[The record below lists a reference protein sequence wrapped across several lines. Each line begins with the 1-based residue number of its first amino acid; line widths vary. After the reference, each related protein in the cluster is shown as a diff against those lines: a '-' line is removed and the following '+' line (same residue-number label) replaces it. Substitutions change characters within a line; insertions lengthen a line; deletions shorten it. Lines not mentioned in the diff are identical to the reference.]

1 MGFGEVARRASE
13 HFQPTYSIRG
23 QLVTKKSNKNVSKC
37 YEKLD
42 KIGDGS
48 ISTIYRVARKGRK
61 GATNGNGNNENSSS
75 LIKKLL
81 MICPSYDNEETPKI
95 CYAMKQI
102 DLKRVPQFFIEEL
115 KNEIEILKTLDHP
128 NIIRAYETYEKGNQL
143 SLIMELCTG
152 GDLFS
157 RMKTYTE
164 GRVLT
169 IIQQVLRAIS
179 YMHNLDVIHRDLKFE
194 NILFENTKK
203 NSQVKLIDFG
213 LSVKLRE
220 DESTTGKVG
229 TIYTMAPEVLKGDY
243 TTSADLWGVGVITFI
258 LLSGKKPF
266 WGKNKE
272 IVEKKIRKCNYNFD
286 GPSWKHVSQEAKDF
300 ISSLIKFKPE
310 DRLTAEQ
317 ALRTPWIKKPTSD
330 DENYFQPSNSTLSQI
345 FEGLVKYKDTSD
357 FKRIALM
364 MIAYTSSIDDIKF
377 IRKTFSKMD
386 THETG
391 SISTEEFHKAFST
404 FGKTE
409 SELDEIFKVID
420 VNDNGLIDYIEFL
433 AATIETQGQIEEE
446 RLHDAFD
453 RFDQDESGYIDKLNL
468 RTILGTK
475 YTKERL
481 QNLLEE
487 SHADTDGH
495 ISYQDFCA
503 AILNPSVAASNHST
517 SDLTDT

>member
-179 YMHNLDVIHRDLKFE
+179 YMHNLDVIHRD
-194 NILFENTKK
+194 
-203 NSQVKLIDFG
+203 
-213 LSVKLRE
+213 RE
-220 DESTTGKVG
+220 
-229 TIYTMAPEVLKGDY
+229 
-243 TTSADLWGVGVITFI
+243 
-258 LLSGKKPF
+258 
-266 WGKNKE
+266 
-272 IVEKKIRKCNYNFD
+272 
-286 GPSWKHVSQEAKDF
+286 
-300 ISSLIKFKPE
+300 
-310 DRLTAEQ
+310 
-317 ALRTPWIKKPTSD
+317 
-330 DENYFQPSNSTLSQI
+330 
-345 FEGLVKYKDTSD
+345 
-357 FKRIALM
+357 
-364 MIAYTSSIDDIKF
+364 
-377 IRKTFSKMD
+377 
-386 THETG
+386 
-391 SISTEEFHKAFST
+391 
-404 FGKTE
+404 
-409 SELDEIFKVID
+409 
-420 VNDNGLIDYIEFL
+420 
-433 AATIETQGQIEEE
+433 
-446 RLHDAFD
+446 
-453 RFDQDESGYIDKLNL
+453 
-468 RTILGTK
+468 
-475 YTKERL
+475 
-481 QNLLEE
+481 
-487 SHADTDGH
+487 
-495 ISYQDFCA
+495 
-503 AILNPSVAASNHST
+503 
-517 SDLTDT
+517 